1 MNEQLI
7 QPSQPSRQ
15 TNWLFVIIAL
25 LIASVLGIGVFA
37 YQYWQIREELLAQ
50 TQQVENLL
58 GQIDNLEQ
66 QIEDL
71 KTAEPTNETL
81 D

>member
-1 MNEQLI
+1 MNNRLI
-7 QPSQPSRQ
+7 QPSQAPRQ
-15 TNWLFVIIAL
+15 TNWLFVVLAL

-50 TQQVENLL
+50 TQQLENLL
-58 GQIDNLEQ
+58 EQIDNLEQ

-71 KTAEPTNETL
+71 KTAEPINETL

>member
-1 MNEQLI
+1 MNDQLV
-7 QPSQPSRQ
+7 QPSQAPRQ
-15 TNWLFVIIAL
+15 TNWLFVIIVL

-58 GQIDNLEQ
+58 EQIDNLEQ

-71 KTAEPTNETL
+71 KAAAPINETL